1 MYHLHN
7 KTGFNVTVESLV
19 RTTLTGKEIALTAIH
34 SNRSV
39 KLCTDYDVLDHQFK
53 QHSKLELGPTV
64 WIAYDLDIQNK
75 TRVTVICDYE
85 QQQITLNVGRMRIRN
100 LSRSKSTWR
109 ILLGIL
115 QLWARTTLR
124 TPRLRLT

>member
-7 KTGFNVTVESLV
+7 KTGFNVTAESMV

-34 SNRSV
+34 SNHSV

-75 TRVTVICDYE
+75 TRVTVVCDYE
-85 QQQITLNVGRMRIRN
+85 
-100 LSRSKSTWR
+100 
-109 ILLGIL
+109 
-115 QLWARTTLR
+115 
-124 TPRLRLT
+124 